1 MALLPDGIGETFYGD
16 PFYSDPLYGGS
27 GEAFGGPQLNG
38 FIHLTAIPG
47 GEAFGGPQ
55 LNGFIHLTAIPGGE
69 TFGGPSLVN
78 LGHPGVVCGN
88 WAAHNR
94 CHCLGPK
101 KRRCDYWWHWA

>member
-27 GEAFGGPQLNG
+27 
-38 FIHLTAIPG
+38 

>member
-47 GEAFGGPQ
+47 GEAFGGP
-55 LNGFIHLTAIPGGE
+55 
-69 TFGGPSLVN
+69 SLVN